1 MFFLLIL
8 FIMFFH
14 DVEVGTGQMGH
25 QSSPFLSVANCN
37 IQKKNSLPKIRLCN
51 LYAKQSGL
59 VAIMALETVGA
70 CLLILKLTLRDPVF
84 LTIRLMSSSSKN
96 LIVFYCRLLNTGLFS
111 KADRL

>member
-1 MFFLLIL
+1 MSKLARVKWVISHRRFYPLQIAIFK
-8 FIMFFH
+8 
-14 DVEVGTGQMGH
+14 
-25 QSSPFLSVANCN
+25 
-37 IQKKNSLPKIRLCN
+37 KKNSLPKIRLCN